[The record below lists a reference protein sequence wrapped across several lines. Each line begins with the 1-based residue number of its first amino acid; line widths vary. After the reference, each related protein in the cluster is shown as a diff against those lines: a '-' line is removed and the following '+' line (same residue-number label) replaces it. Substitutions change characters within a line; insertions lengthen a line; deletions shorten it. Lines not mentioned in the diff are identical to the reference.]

1 MSRGKT
7 HRTRYGQI
15 RTVRVRGGMVTLDKH
30 GNILRS
36 TSTR

>member
-15 RTVRVRGGMVTLDKH
+15 RTVRVRGGIVTLDKH
-30 GNILRS
+30 NNILRS
-36 TSTR
+36 KSTR